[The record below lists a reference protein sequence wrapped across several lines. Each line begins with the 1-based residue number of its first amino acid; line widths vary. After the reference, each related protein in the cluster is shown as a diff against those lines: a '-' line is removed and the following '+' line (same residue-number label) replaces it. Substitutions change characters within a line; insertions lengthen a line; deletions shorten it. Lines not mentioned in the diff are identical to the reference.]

1 MPAARLRRGPRPTA
15 GMPRAPPPLSFVAP
29 FSTVERL
36 RPDEAGAPSNS
47 IGMSQRKPDRQAVER
62 WNRILE
68 PYLGADTRE
77 SLTQLATS
85 VIPFVLLWWL
95 GFRSLEVGYWLSLL
109 IAIPTAGFMM
119 RMFMIQHDCGHGSFF
134 RSRAARDWVGRAI
147 GVVLLTPYDYWK
159 RTHAYH
165 HAHSGDLD
173 FRGFGDV
180 DTFTVREY
188 LSWPLWRRLRYR
200 VYRHPLI
207 LFGLAPFYQFI
218 IKHRF
223 PWDIPRDW
231 TQAWR
236 SVWWTNAAVALVVA
250 LMWMTV
256 GIERF
261 LLVQIP
267 VTFIASATGIW
278 MFYVQHQYEDT
289 YWHWHDDWDY
299 YDASLLGSSY
309 LVLPRPLQ
317 WLTANIGVHH
327 VHHMSA
333 RIPNYK
339 LQQVHDENP
348 EFHVVTKVSFKD
360 TLKLINLALWD
371 EERQQLIRFK
381 DLKRARAAA

>member
-1 MPAARLRRGPRPTA
+1 
-15 GMPRAPPPLSFVAP
+15 
-29 FSTVERL
+29 
-36 RPDEAGAPSNS
+36 
-47 IGMSQRKPDRQAVER
+47 
-62 WNRILE
+62 
-68 PYLGADTRE
+68 
-77 SLTQLATS
+77 
-85 VIPFVLLWWL
+85 
-95 GFRSLEVGYWLSLL
+95 
-109 IAIPTAGFMM
+109 MM

-180 DTFTVREY
+180 DTHTVREY
-188 LSWPLWRRLRYR
+188 LSWPRWKRLRYR
-200 VYRHPLI
+200 LYRHPLV
-207 LFGLAPFYQFI
+207 LFGVAPFYQFI
-218 IKHRF
+218 FKHRY

-231 TQAWR
+231 TQAWK
-236 SVWWTNAAVALVVA
+236 SVWWTNAALLGIVA
-250 LMWMTV
+250 LMGFTI

-261 LLVQIP
+261 LLVQLP
-267 VTFIASATGIW
+267 VTFIASSAGIW

-289 YWHWHDDWDY
+289 YWHWHEEWDY
-299 YDASLLGSSY
+299 YEASLRGSSY
-309 LVLPRPLQ
+309 LVLPKPLQ
-317 WLTANIGVHH
+317 WITANIGVHH

-348 EFHVVTKVSFKD
+348 EFHAVTKVRLRD
-360 TLKLINLALWD
+360 TLRLINLALWD

-381 DLKRARAAA
+381 DLRRTRAAA

>member
-1 MPAARLRRGPRPTA
+1 
-15 GMPRAPPPLSFVAP
+15 
-29 FSTVERL
+29 
-36 RPDEAGAPSNS
+36 
-47 IGMSQRKPDRQAVER
+47 MSQRKPDRETVER
-62 WNRILE
+62 WNQILE
-68 PYLGADTRE
+68 PYVGADTRR
-77 SLTQLATS
+77 SVRQLATS
-85 VIPFVLLWWL
+85 VLPFVALWWAML
-95 GFRSLEVGYWLSLL
+95 RSLEVGYLL
-109 IAIPTAGFMM
+109 TLLLAIPAAGFMM

-134 RSRAARDWVGRAI
+134 KSRTARDWVGRVI

-188 LSWPLWRRLRYR
+188 LTWSRWKRFQYR
-200 VYRHPLI
+200 FYRHPLVG
-207 LFGLAPFYQFI
+207 FGIAPLCQFSV
-218 IKHRF
+218 KLGC

-231 TQAWR
+231 KQAWR
-236 SVWWTNAAVALVVA
+236 GVWWTNAAIAGVVVA
-250 LMWMTV
+250 MGSTIGL
-256 GIERF
+256 ERF

-267 VTFIASATGIW
+267 VTFIASAAGIW

-289 YWHWHDDWDY
+289 YWHWHEEWDY

-309 LVLPRPLQ
+309 LVLPWPLQ

-348 EFHVVTKVSFKD
+348 EFHVVTKVRFRD
-360 TLKLINLALWD
+360 TLRLMNLALWD
-371 EERQQLIRFK
+371 EERRQLIRFK
-381 DLKRARAAA
+381 DLRQARTAA

>member
-1 MPAARLRRGPRPTA
+1 MTH
-15 GMPRAPPPLSFVAP
+15 
-29 FSTVERL
+29 
-36 RPDEAGAPSNS
+36 
-47 IGMSQRKPDRQAVER
+47 RKPDREAVER

-68 PYLGADTRE
+68 PYVGADTRK
-77 SLTQLATS
+77 SVAQLITS
-85 VIPFVLLWWL
+85 VLPFIALWWL
-95 GFRSLEVGYWLSLL
+95 ALRSLEIGYWLTLL
-109 IAIPTAGFMM
+109 VTIPTAGFMM

-134 RSRAARDWVGRAI
+134 RSRAARDWVGRCI

-188 LSWPLWRRLRYR
+188 LSWPARQRFLYRL
-200 VYRHPLI
+200 YRHPLV
-207 LFGLAPFYQFI
+207 LFGVAPFFLFI

-223 PWDIPRDW
+223 PWDIPKDW
-231 TQAWR
+231 KQAWAG
-236 SVWWTNAAVALVVA
+236 VWWTNLAIAGVVVA
-250 LMWMTV
+250 MSWIV
-256 GIERF
+256 GLERF
-261 LLVQIP
+261 LLVQVPI
-267 VTFIASATGIW
+267 TLLASTTGVW

-289 YWHWHDDWDY
+289 YWQWHGQWDY
-299 YDASLLGSSY
+299 YDASLYGSSY
-309 LVLPRPLQ
+309 LVLPKPLQ
-317 WLTANIGVHH
+317 WLTASIGVHH

-348 EFHVVTKVSFKD
+348 EFHVVARVRFMD

-371 EERQQLIRFK
+371 EENRKLIRFK
-381 DLKRARAAA
+381 DLKKARAAA

>member
-1 MPAARLRRGPRPTA
+1 
-15 GMPRAPPPLSFVAP
+15 
-29 FSTVERL
+29 
-36 RPDEAGAPSNS
+36 
-47 IGMSQRKPDRQAVER
+47 
-62 WNRILE
+62 
-68 PYLGADTRE
+68 
-77 SLTQLATS
+77 
-85 VIPFVLLWWL
+85 
-95 GFRSLEVGYWLSLL
+95 
-109 IAIPTAGFMM
+109 
-119 RMFMIQHDCGHGSFF
+119 
-134 RSRAARDWVGRAI
+134 VGRVI

-188 LSWPLWRRLRYR
+188 LTWSRWKRFQYR
-200 VYRHPLI
+200 FYRHPLV
-207 LFGLAPFYQFI
+207 LFGIAPFYQFI
-218 IKHRF
+218 VKHRY

-231 TQAWR
+231 KQAWR
-236 SVWWTNAAVALVVA
+236 GVWWTNAAIAGVVVA
-250 LMWMTV
+250 MGSTIGL
-256 GIERF
+256 ERF

-267 VTFIASATGIW
+267 VTFIASAAGIW

-289 YWHWHDDWDY
+289 YWHWHEEWDY

-309 LVLPRPLQ
+309 LVLPWPLQ

-348 EFHVVTKVSFKD
+348 EFHVVTKVRFRD
-360 TLKLINLALWD
+360 TLRLMNLALWD
-371 EERQQLIRFK
+371 EERRQLIRFK
-381 DLKRARAAA
+381 DLRQARTAA

>member
-1 MPAARLRRGPRPTA
+1 MTH
-15 GMPRAPPPLSFVAP
+15 
-29 FSTVERL
+29 
-36 RPDEAGAPSNS
+36 
-47 IGMSQRKPDRQAVER
+47 RKPDREAVER

-68 PYLGADTRE
+68 PYVGADTRQ
-77 SLTQLATS
+77 SVAQLVTS
-85 VIPFVLLWWL
+85 VLPFVALWWL
-95 GFRSLEVGYWLSLL
+95 ALRSLEIGYWLTLL
-109 IAIPTAGFMM
+109 VTIPTAGFMM

-134 RSRAARDWVGRAI
+134 RSRAARDWVGRCI

-188 LSWPLWRRLRYR
+188 LSWPARQRFLYRL
-200 VYRHPLI
+200 YRHPLV
-207 LFGLAPFYQFI
+207 LFGVAPFFLFI

-223 PWDIPRDW
+223 PWDIPKDW
-231 TQAWR
+231 KQAWAG
-236 SVWWTNAAVALVVA
+236 VWWTNVAIAGVVVT
-250 LMWMTV
+250 MSFIV
-256 GIERF
+256 GLERF
-261 LLVQIP
+261 LLVQVPI
-267 VTFIASATGIW
+267 TLLASTTGVW

-289 YWHWHDDWDY
+289 YWQWHGQWDY
-299 YDASLLGSSY
+299 YDASLYGSSY
-309 LVLPRPLQ
+309 LVLPKPLQ
-317 WLTANIGVHH
+317 WLTASIGVHH

-348 EFHVVTKVSFKD
+348 EFHVVARIRFTD

-371 EERQQLIRFK
+371 EENRKLIRFK
-381 DLKRARAAA
+381 DLKKARAAA